1 MNTVVSIGETGF
13 PILDI
18 LDLVSAH
25 DLPPN
30 VSLTDALR
38 LRPQTGPVAILGH
51 LGHLPAD

>member
-1 MNTVVSIGETGF
+1 MNGVISFGETVF

-51 LGHLPAD
+51 LGHFPAD